1 MARALS
7 ILLRTIVALVL
18 LAALGIVY
26 LWWSNRDLPLATLEA
41 EYGGNGLQWQHV
53 DGVDIAYRV
62 EGEGPPL
69 VLLHSHFYTMRQWQD
84 WVDTLASDFTLIRF
98 DLTSHGLTGPDPSQ
112 VYSHERGAELLAGLL
127 DHLGIERAALAGS
140 STGGALAY
148 RFAAEHPARVNALV
162 LINAPGMPRT
172 SNKYMEAGMP
182 GWMGYVFYLLPERL
196 FKPFLEAAVVD
207 NTLITDERVR
217 EFHRMYRREGNRWA
231 EFLRM
236 SEWSPH
242 DIRPLLEKIT
252 APVLL
257 LWGEDNPQLPV
268 EHVEQYREQLVNAA
282 RVDAITYPGI
292 GHVIPIE
299 APLRSAEDT
308 RAFLRSLK

>member
-18 LAALGIVY
+18 LTALGIVY

-41 EYGGNGLQWQHV
+41 EYGGNGLAWHQV

-112 VYSHERGAELLAGLL
+112 DYSHERGAELLEGLL

-148 RFAAEHPARVNALV
+148 RFAAENPARVGALI

-268 EHVEQYREQLVNAA
+268 EHVEQYREQLFNAA

-299 APLRSAEDT
+299 APVRSAEDT